1 MRVSSLKWEP
11 GMKGVREGDAAGR
24 GNSTQM
30 PRGGGPRDSRAYS
43 GSQECLLCLE
53 PTVRREAVSHVRGKT
68 HEIHTTRDSAL
79 PVQGARFDAW
89 SGN

>member
-1 MRVSSLKWEP
+1 
-11 GMKGVREGDAAGR
+11 MKRVREDDAAGR

-53 PTVRREAVSHVRGKT
+53 PTVRWEAVSHMRG
-68 HEIHTTRDSAL
+68 
-79 PVQGARFDAW
+79 
-89 SGN
+89 

>member
-1 MRVSSLKWEP
+1 
-11 GMKGVREGDAAGR
+11 MKGVREDDAAGR

-53 PTVRREAVSHVRGKT
+53 PTVRWEAVSHMRGQDT
-68 HEIHTTRDSAL
+68 
-79 PVQGARFDAW
+79 
-89 SGN
+89 